1 LPPDAGVSI
10 AARLERLPA
19 TRGFWRRVTVLSLG
33 GFFEFYDLFLA
44 AYVAPGLVKSGI
56 LTATGEPIPVHGLTL
71 AIIDFLHRLPG
82 TSRILGYII
91 ELVVGVISNNGV
103 AGFIA
108 SFFFGLFIGTAV
120 FGFVADRLGRRTIF
134 TVSLLWYAAA
144 SLVMAFQQDAFSL
157 NVWRFICG
165 IGIGVEL
172 VTIDTYIA
180 ELAPP
185 RVRGRAFAYANIIQF
200 MAIPVVAFLGW
211 LLVPRTLFGL
221 DGWRFVV
228 MAGSVGAVLA
238 WFVRARLP
246 ESPRWLAQHGRNQ
259 EAEAIVEAWE
269 IEARLEGATLADPKP
284 HSIEQSR
291 GSFWEIWRK
300 PYRRRTLMLITFNL
314 FQAAGYYGFASWVPT
329 LLIATGIEVTKSL
342 GYTFIIAIAAPFGPA
357 LGLLF
362 TDRIERKYVIAGAA
376 LAIAA
381 AGLAFTQAHGMLGV
395 IACGLALTLANNV
408 LSFSYHG
415 YQPELFPTRIRA
427 QAVGFVYSFSRLST
441 VFSAFVIAAILKSFG
456 APGVFVFIASCMGV
470 VAGVIGIFGPRTKDL
485 PLEKISQ

>member
-1 LPPDAGVSI
+1 LAPDAGASI

-56 LTATGEPIPVHGLTL
+56 LTATTPGL
-71 AIIDFLHRLPG
+71 FG
-82 TSRILGYII
+82 TTGI
-91 ELVVGVISNNGV
+91 
-103 AGFIA
+103 AGFVA
-108 SFFFGLFIGTAV
+108 AFFFGLFIGTAL
-120 FGFVADRLGRRTIF
+120 FGFVADRLGRRVIF
-134 TVSLLWYAAA
+134 MGSLLWYAAA
-144 SLVMAFQQDAFSL
+144 SLVMAFQQDAFHL
-157 NVWRFICG
+157 NMWRFICG

-180 ELAPP
+180 ELAP
-185 RVRGRAFAYANIIQF
+185 RHVRGRAFAYANIIQF
-200 MAIPVVAFLGW
+200 AAIPVVALLGW

-246 ESPRWLAQHGRNQ
+246 ESPRWLAQHGRSQ
-259 EAEAIVEAWE
+259 EADAIVEAWE
-269 IEARLEGATLADPKP
+269 IEARLQGATLAEPKP
-284 HSIEQSR
+284 HVLQTGR
-291 GSFWEIWRK
+291 GSFWEIWRP
-300 PYRRRTLMLITFNL
+300 PYLGRTTMLIAFNL

-329 LLIATGIEVTKSL
+329 LLIASGIEAPKSL

-362 TDRIERKYVIAGAA
+362 TDRIERKWIIVGAA

-381 AGLAFTQAHGMLGV
+381 AGLAFTQAHDMFGV
-395 IACGLALTLANNV
+395 IACGVALTLANNI

-427 QAVGFVYSFSRLST
+427 RAVGFVYSFSRLST

-456 APGVFVFIASCMGV
+456 APGVFVFIAGCMGI
-470 VAGVIGIFGPRTKDL
+470 VAAVIGTFGPRTKDL
-485 PLEKISQ
+485 PLEKISL

>member
-1 LPPDAGVSI
+1 MADIAASI
-10 AARLERLPA
+10 AGRLERLPA

-56 LTATGEPIPVHGLTL
+56 LTTTTPGL
-71 AIIDFLHRLPG
+71 FG
-82 TSRILGYII
+82 TS
-91 ELVVGVISNNGV
+91 GV
-103 AGFIA
+103 AGFVA
-108 SFFFGLFIGTAV
+108 SFFLGLFAGTAL
-120 FGFVADRLGRRTIF
+120 FGFVADRFGRRIIF
-134 TVSLLWYAAA
+134 TGSLLWYAAA
-144 SLVMAFQQDAFSL
+144 SLIMAFQQDAFSL
-157 NVWRFICG
+157 NLWRFICG

-200 MAIPVVAFLGW
+200 SAIPVVALLGW

-246 ESPRWLAQHGRNQ
+246 ESPRWLASHGRGQ
-259 EAEAIVEAWE
+259 EADAIVEAWE
-269 IEARLEGATLADPKP
+269 VEARLEGAQLPEPRP
-284 HSIEQSR
+284 HVWQPGR
-291 GSFWEIWRK
+291 GRFREIWK
-300 PYRRRTLMLITFNL
+300 PPYLGRTVMLIAFNIV
-314 FQAAGYYGFASWVPT
+314 QAAGYYGFASWVPT
-329 LLIATGIEVTKSL
+329 LLIASGIEVTKSL

-362 TDRIERKYVIAGAA
+362 TDRLERKWMVAGAA
-376 LAIAA
+376 LAIAVSGLVFSQARGMA
-381 AGLAFTQAHGMLGV
+381 AV
-395 IACGLALTLANNV
+395 IACGLALTLASNIF
-408 LSFSYHG
+408 SFAYHA
-415 YQPELFPTRIRA
+415 YQPELFPTRVRA
-427 QAVGFVYSFSRLST
+427 QAVGFVYSFSRISN
-441 VFSAFVIAAILKSFG
+441 VFSAFVIAAILKVFG
-456 APGVFVFIASCMGV
+456 APGVFVFIAGCMGV
-470 VAGVIGIFGPRTKDL
+470 VAMVIGIFGPKTKNL

>member
-1 LPPDAGVSI
+1 LAPDAGASI

-56 LTATGEPIPVHGLTL
+56 LTATTPGL
-71 AIIDFLHRLPG
+71 FG
-82 TSRILGYII
+82 TTGI
-91 ELVVGVISNNGV
+91 
-103 AGFIA
+103 AGFVA
-108 SFFFGLFIGTAV
+108 AFFFGLFIGTAL
-120 FGFVADRLGRRTIF
+120 FGFVADRLGRRVIF
-134 TVSLLWYAAA
+134 MGSLLWYAAA
-144 SLVMAFQQDAFSL
+144 SLVMAFQQDAFHL
-157 NVWRFICG
+157 NMWRFICG

-180 ELAPP
+180 ELAP
-185 RVRGRAFAYANIIQF
+185 RHVRGRAFAYANIIQF
-200 MAIPVVAFLGW
+200 AAIPVVALLGW

-246 ESPRWLAQHGRNQ
+246 ESPRWLAQHGRSQ
-259 EAEAIVEAWE
+259 EADAIVEAWE
-269 IEARLEGATLADPKP
+269 IEARLQGATLAEPKP
-284 HSIEQSR
+284 HVVQTGR
-291 GSFWEIWRK
+291 GSFWEIWRP
-300 PYRRRTLMLITFNL
+300 PYLGRTTMLIAFNL
-314 FQAAGYYGFASWVPT
+314 FQAAGYYGFAGWVPT
-329 LLIATGIEVTKSL
+329 LLIASGIEAPKSL

-362 TDRIERKYVIAGAA
+362 TDRIERKWIIVAAA

-381 AGLAFTQAHGMLGV
+381 AGLAFTQAHDMFGV
-395 IACGLALTLANNV
+395 IACGVALTLANNI

-427 QAVGFVYSFSRLST
+427 RAVGFVYSFSRLST

-456 APGVFVFIASCMGV
+456 APGVFVFIAGCMGI
-470 VAGVIGIFGPRTKDL
+470 VAAVIGFFGPRTKDL
-485 PLEKISQ
+485 PLEKISH